1 MATYT
6 VTWND
11 ANERFEGSG
20 GETVEHNGSTWVLN
34 VPNESIT
41 GCTASLG
48 ADDVG
53 LENNLTSTDISWS
66 CGATITA
73 SAGGAGDPHIKP
85 ILGKPYTI

>member
-11 ANERFEGSG
+11 ANERFENGDTTLSF
-20 GETVEHNGSTWVLN
+20 NGSTWELT
-34 VPNESIT
+34 VPDESISN
-41 GCTASLG
+41 CTASIDG
-48 ADDVG
+48 DDVG
-53 LENNLTSTDISWS
+53 LEVNLTSTDISWS
-66 CGATITA
+66 CGATVTA